1 MPEVKAK
8 IYQVDETEHKSG
20 FSFRKFIAITEH
32 DGKYPQYVQFEC
44 AGDNTAK
51 LDNVFIDDIVT
62 LHYNLRGR
70 AWTNESGKVLY
81 FNKLDVW
88 KIEVLE
94 STRVGVVQNS
104 PSKTETKKA
113 INSKNEPDGLPF

>member
-8 IYQVDETEHKSG
+8 IYQVEETEHKSG
-20 FSFRKFIAITEH
+20 FSFRKFIAITEY

-44 AGDNTAK
+44 AGDNTVK
-51 LDNVFIDDIVT
+51 LDNIFIDDIVN

-70 AWTNESGKVLY
+70 AWTNESGKVIY

-94 STRVGVVQNS
+94 SVRSATVKNNPPKVETKNTLS
-104 PSKTETKKA
+104 SKT
-113 INSKNEPDGLPF
+113 EPDGLPF